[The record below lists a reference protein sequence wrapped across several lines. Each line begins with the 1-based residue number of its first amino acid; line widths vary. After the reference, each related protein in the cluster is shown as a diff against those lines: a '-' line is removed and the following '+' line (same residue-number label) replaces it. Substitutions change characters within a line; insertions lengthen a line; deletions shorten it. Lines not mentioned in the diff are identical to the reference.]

1 MPFSALPPVLSAAL
15 SARGYTAPTPVQA
28 AVIEDDA
35 QGRDLI
41 VSAQTGS
48 GKTVAFGLAMASELL
63 NGGDHLPQ
71 PGAPMALVIAPTREL
86 ALQVS
91 RELEWLYAGARA
103 RIATCV
109 GGMDASRERRAL
121 SHGTHIVVGTPGR
134 LRDHLERGALDLSS
148 LKFVVLD
155 EADEMLD
162 MGFREDLE
170 QILDGT
176 RRPNAAR
183 SCSRRPCRVRS
194 CSSPSAIRPM
204 PSGSRRSA
212 RKRAMPTSPIR
223 R

>member
-63 NGGDHLPQ
+63 GGGDHLPQ

-91 RELEWLYAGARA
+91 RELEWL
-103 RIATCV
+103 
-109 GGMDASRERRAL
+109 
-121 SHGTHIVVGTPGR
+121 
-134 LRDHLERGALDLSS
+134 
-148 LKFVVLD
+148 
-155 EADEMLD
+155 
-162 MGFREDLE
+162 
-170 QILDGT
+170 
-176 RRPNAAR
+176 
-183 SCSRRPCRVRS
+183 
-194 CSSPSAIRPM
+194 
-204 PSGSRRSA
+204 
-212 RKRAMPTSPIR
+212 
-223 R
+223 